1 MKSAPKSVRLQIG
14 LFGRTNV
21 GKSSFLNY
29 VLGQDMSITSSVPG
43 TTTDIVEKAMEFLPV
58 GPVVFL
64 DTAGVDD
71 VSVLSTKR
79 MEKTKKIFDRADI
92 VLLIAEPNLWGE
104 YEEDILLQAKKRN
117 APFIII
123 VNKIDLISPEHKF
136 INLIKKQ
143 TERFIFCSCVDTA
156 NREELIK
163 SLKEHIVAI
172 CPRDFIKPASI
183 MKDIVPPGGV
193 AVLIVPIDME
203 APKGR
208 IILPQVQAIR
218 SALDNDSSA
227 FIVKE
232 NGYKNVLNK
241 LKADPDIVIC
251 DSQVVKKMVQDTPVN
266 VKCTTFSILFAQNKG
281 NLEMATASCGAIK
294 NLRPKDK
301 VLILEACSHHP
312 IEDDIGRKKI
322 PAWLSEYVGGDLDI
336 DVYAGRDYP
345 EDFSGYKL
353 VIHCGGCMITKRETF
368 FRYEKAKNAGVPITN
383 YGVCISFLAGVLN
396 RVLAPFPSALAAYMS
411 DQCRVIS

>member
-1 MKSAPKSVRLQIG
+1 MKTAPKSVRLQIG

-29 VLGQDMSITSSVPG
+29 VLGQDMSITSPVPG

-71 VSVLSTKR
+71 VSSLSVKR
-79 MEKTKKIFDRADI
+79 MEKTKKIFDRSDI
-92 VLLIAEPNLWGE
+92 ILLITEPNVWGE
-104 YEEDILLQAKKRN
+104 YEEEIFVQAKKRN
-117 APFIII
+117 TPVIII
-123 VNKIDLISPEHKF
+123 VNKIDLTSPDSVF
-136 INLIKKQ
+136 IDLIKTQ
-143 TERFIFCSCVDTA
+143 TGRVVFCSCADSV

-163 SLKEHIVAI
+163 SLKEHVVEI
-172 CPRDFIKPASI
+172 CPTDFIKPNSL
-183 MKDIVPPGGV
+183 MKGIVPSGGV

-218 SALDNDSSA
+218 DALDNDSSA

-232 NGYKNVLNK
+232 NGYKNVLNS
-241 LKADPDIVIC
+241 LKKPPDIVIC
-251 DSQVVKKMVQDTPVN
+251 DSQVVKKMVEETPDYVN
-266 VKCTTFSILFAQNKG
+266 CTTFSILFAHNRG
-281 NLEMATASCGAIK
+281 NLEPAAASAAAIK

-345 EDFSGYKL
+345 DDFSGYKL

-368 FRYEKAKNAGVPITN
+368 FRYERAKKAGVPITN
-383 YGVCISFLAGVLN
+383 YGVCISFLAGVLS
-396 RVLAPFPSALAAYMS
+396 RVLAPFPSALEAYIS
-411 DQCRVIS
+411 D